1 MTILYNVYMSEQ
13 YLRIVGIFLIYLAE
27 NDSSGQYLRWI
38 VKVYIASVVGSW
50 LGSTDQSISPRVVSD
65 FLFRIEIAISYF

>member
-1 MTILYNVYMSEQ
+1 MSEQ

>member
-1 MTILYNVYMSEQ
+1 MSEQ

-65 FLFRIEIAISYF
+65 FLFRIEISISYF

>member
-1 MTILYNVYMSEQ
+1 MTILYKVYMSEQ

-50 LGSTDQSISPRVVSD
+50 LGSTDQSISPRVVSH